1 MTTDDDSV
9 AWRLRMSRVFEP
21 LGRKTNGPRSVTRQL
36 DLAAR
41 APCAGGTAAAGS
53 SSGGG
58 GGGGGGGADRTADFA
73 FMGA

>member
-1 MTTDDDSV
+1 M
-9 AWRLRMSRVFEP
+9 M
-21 LGRKTNGPRSVTRQL
+21 TRQL

-53 SSGGG
+53 GSSGGSGGG
-58 GGGGGGGADRTADFA
+58 GGGTNRTVDFA